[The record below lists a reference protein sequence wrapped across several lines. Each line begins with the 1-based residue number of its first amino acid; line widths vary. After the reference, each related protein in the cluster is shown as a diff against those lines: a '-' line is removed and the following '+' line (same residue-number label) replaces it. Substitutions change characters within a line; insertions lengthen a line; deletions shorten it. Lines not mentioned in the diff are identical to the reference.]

1 MNIRKAFAA
10 ALVALSSSGAL
21 FAEPQDFDT
30 MLNRLQEDWA
40 EVQYEVDGDKRVA
53 RFEALHERAQDMI
66 AVYPDRAEP
75 LIWDGIILSTW
86 AGARGGLGALSLVKQ
101 AKIELEKA
109 IELDATALDGSAW
122 TSLGSLYYQVP
133 GWPLGFGDDE
143 KAGKLLSKALA
154 ISPDD
159 IDANYFY
166 GDYLLEEG
174 NKEKARQYLNKA
186 LEAPARP
193 GRPLADKGRRQEI
206 RAKLKQ
212 LDS

>member
-1 MNIRKAFAA
+1 MNIRNAFTA
-10 ALVALSSSGAL
+10 ALLALSSSGAL
-21 FAEPQDFDT
+21 FAQTEDFDAT
-30 MLNRLQEDWA
+30 LEKLQEDWA
-40 EVQYEVDGDKRVA
+40 EVQYEVDADKRVE
-53 RFEALHERAQDMI
+53 RFEILHERAQDMI
-66 AVYPDRAEP
+66 ASYPDRAEP

-101 AKIELEKA
+101 AKVELEKA
-109 IELDATALDGSAW
+109 IELDPAALDGSAY

-133 GWPLGFGDDE
+133 GWPLGFGNDE
-143 KAGKLLSKALA
+143 KAASLLSKALT
-154 ISPDD
+154 INPNG

-174 NKEKARQYLNKA
+174 DKHKARQYLNKA

-193 GRPLADKGRRQEI
+193 GRPIADKGRRKDIQE
-206 RAKLKQ
+206 KLEQ